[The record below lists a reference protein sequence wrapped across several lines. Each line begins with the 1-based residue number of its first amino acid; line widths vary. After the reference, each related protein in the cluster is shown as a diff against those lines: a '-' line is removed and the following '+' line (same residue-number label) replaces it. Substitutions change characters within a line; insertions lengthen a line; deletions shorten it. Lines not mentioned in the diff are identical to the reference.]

1 MKNKIIIILFILILC
16 VGYLFFPEKEKMEEQ
31 KQTKKTEDSTLSL
44 LFVGDIMMDRGVESM
59 VDNYGK
65 GDFRF
70 PFLKIKEDLEK
81 ADVLF
86 GNLEGPISERGL
98 DVGGLYSFRFNR
110 KSIEG
115 IVYAGFGIL
124 SLANN
129 HMIDHQAV
137 ALEDTM
143 NILKEN
149 NIEYVGAGFNKE
161 EAFSLKIIKKEEFK
175 IGLLAFT
182 DLCPRSWR
190 ASENSSG
197 IACIEDKEE
206 VVGKI
211 RESKNSADILIV
223 SLHSGV
229 EYREDPSSAKIS
241 FFKECIDSGADLV
254 VGHHPHV
261 VQKTENYNQ
270 GWIAYSLGN
279 FVFDQS
285 FSQETME
292 SVILKVEIRNKRIE
306 QVSTEDLIINQYF
319 QPETRKEQ

>member
-1 MKNKIIIILFILILC
+1 MKDKIIIILLLLILC
-16 VGYLFFPEKEKMEEQ
+16 VGYLFFPEKEKIEDQEQ
-31 KQTKKTEDSTLSL
+31 IKKTEDSTLSL
-44 LFVGDIMMDRGVESM
+44 FFVGDIMLDRGVESM

-70 PFLKIKEDLEK
+70 PFLKIKEDLER
-81 ADVLF
+81 ADILF

-98 DVGGLYSFRFNR
+98 DVGGLYSFRFNP

-115 IVYAGFGIL
+115 IVYAGFDIL

-143 NILKEN
+143 DILKEN
-149 NIEYVGAGFNKE
+149 SIEYVGAGFNEE
-161 EAFSLKIIKKEEFK
+161 EAFPLKIIEKEEVK
-175 IGLLAFT
+175 IGFLAFT
-182 DLCPRSWR
+182 DLCPLVWR

-197 IACIEDKEE
+197 IACIEDTEE
-206 VVGKI
+206 VIEKI
-211 RESKNSADILIV
+211 RESKNSSDILIV

-229 EYREDPSSAKIS
+229 EYREDPSPAKTS
-241 FFKECIDSGADLV
+241 FFKKCIDSGADLV

-261 VQKTENYNQ
+261 VQKTEKYNQ

-292 SVILKVEIRNKRIE
+292 SVILKVEIKNKKIE
-306 QVSTEDLIINQYF
+306 QVSTENLIINQYF
-319 QPETRKEQ
+319 QPETKQ